1 MKSRSKFPNLWLL
14 ALVAFA
20 WTAVHALRAEQ
31 ARAIDPQ
38 RKAVLFDVAA
48 SGGSTANVITSSLT
62 PLTLSNGTRSSCY
75 RITVELSSG
84 DSVFNMRVTR
94 ASDSKTITMGLNGGT
109 ALTAGNVYTFTV
121 GITQSEQTG
130 SALTYNFSATSAT
143 RIGFL
148 LVEEVQSDGI

>member
-1 MKSRSKFPNLWLL
+1 MKSQRRFPVHLAILVV
-14 ALVAFA
+14 ALVVAFFA
-20 WTAVHALRAEQ
+20 GGRD

-48 SGGSTANVITSSLT
+48 SGGSTANVITSSLA

-84 DSVFNMRVTR
+84 DSVFNVRVTR
-94 ASDSKTITMGLNGGT
+94 ASDSKTITMALNSGT
-109 ALTAGNVYTFTV
+109 ALTAGNVYTFVV
-121 GITQSEQTG
+121 GITQSDQTG
-130 SALTYNFSATSAT
+130 SALTFNFSATSAT